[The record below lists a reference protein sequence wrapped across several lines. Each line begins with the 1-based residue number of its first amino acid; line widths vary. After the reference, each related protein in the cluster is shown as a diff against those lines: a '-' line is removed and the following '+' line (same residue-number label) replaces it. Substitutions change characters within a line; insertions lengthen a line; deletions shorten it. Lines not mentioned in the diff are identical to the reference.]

1 MLKKCPLNNIE
12 RKKKLESLSLSILVP
27 NLFSSNKTNFFIW
40 NQALIQHRD
49 FHLDLESLLESKLKQ
64 IIKLNPHS
72 TQYTRTKLKKK
83 KFDDQSEI
91 KLKDKKENAIT
102 IHNVSPR

>member
-1 MLKKCPLNNIE
+1 MPLKQYW
-12 RKKKLESLSLSILVP
+12 KKKNLNLSHCQFWSPICFQATKLI
-27 NLFSSNKTNFFIW
+27 FFIW

-83 KFDDQSEI
+83 NWWSKWNKI
-91 KLKDKKENAIT
+91 KG
-102 IHNVSPR
+102 